1 MLTVFDRFSVPTAR
15 VLSHPLVKE
24 FISRLDDESI
34 AAETTCGGGAVSAV
48 SSWGWFFLLAF
59 LIRSVL
65 MHAGGHW
72 LKDVRCSEY
81 NQRQLSFDYIMKRI
95 FPDVLAVTVFFVL
108 MAAFSGFEDMRTTS
122 IQTILFGLLAVPL
135 WRFIDRYLAKKRWE
149 TDARFDFRLITSIGH
164 AWLDTSPLPPKP
176 LGISLWGEYRAEATT
191 FCTYPD
197 QTLKW

>member
-1 MLTVFDRFSVPTAR
+1 
-15 VLSHPLVKE
+15 
-24 FISRLDDESI
+24 
-34 AAETTCGGGAVSAV
+34 
-48 SSWGWFFLLAF
+48 
-59 LIRSVL
+59 

-135 WRFIDRYLAKKRWE
+135 WRFIDRYLAKKR
-149 TDARFDFRLITSIGH
+149 
-164 AWLDTSPLPPKP
+164 
-176 LGISLWGEYRAEATT
+176 
-191 FCTYPD
+191 
-197 QTLKW
+197 